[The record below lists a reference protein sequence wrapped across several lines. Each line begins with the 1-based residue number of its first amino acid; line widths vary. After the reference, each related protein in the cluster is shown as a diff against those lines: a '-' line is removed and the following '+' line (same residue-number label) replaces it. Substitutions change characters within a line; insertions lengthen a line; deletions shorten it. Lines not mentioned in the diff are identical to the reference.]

1 MSTASVPSQP
11 PLNEAYRQPSNPASK
26 NPAEADSS
34 HSLSGPKVETRK
46 LNDVTVKATPTALGY
61 GARDSSGD
69 RGDEVL
75 RKNENPLIHHRR

>member
-1 MSTASVPSQP
+1 MSTAYVPSQP
-11 PLNEAYRQPSNPASK
+11 PLDEAYKQPSNPASK

-34 HSLSGPKVETRK
+34 HPLSGPKVETRK
-46 LNDVTVKATPTALGY
+46 LNDVTAEATPTALGY

-75 RKNENPLIHHRR
+75 RKNE